1 MRILT
6 SRIPTSRILTSSTLI
21 SKALIS
27 RAPIC
32 CTALGL
38 ALVAGTAV
46 ANAQT
51 VMTRQMTEQPV
62 ETVIT
67 QQPRDIVV
75 AQQPLAAVPVPAA
88 TVATQPVQTVRTVE
102 TIRTV
107 RRPAHVV
114 RRVDHHHVVTTRT
127 IVRERVVPVPTV
139 VAPAAAAAYPAPDY
153 GYDVVQAPVPTAPR
167 PLYDAVV
174 PPAPIPP
181 PATALP
187 VADQTIVTPA
197 IPGVTTYPS
206 YRYIY
211 EPDRILVVDPTTG
224 VAVQAIPR

>member
-1 MRILT
+1 MELPMRSLV
-6 SRIPTSRILTSSTLI
+6 

-38 ALVAGTAV
+38 ALAAGTAV

-51 VMTRQMTEQPV
+51 VMAREITEQPV

-67 QQPRDIVV
+67 QQPGDIVV

-114 RRVDHHHVVTTRT
+114 RRIDHHRVVTTRT

-153 GYDVVQAPVPTAPR
+153 GYDVVQAPVTTARR

-174 PPAPIPP
+174 PPAPIPAP
-181 PATALP
+181 PAAALP
-187 VADQTIVTPA
+187 VADQTVVTPA